1 MMKRGITLV
10 ELLIV
15 MFITLILGAGL
26 TALFRSIA
34 QNRAEQAS
42 SLKNEAQLNFVLDN
56 MVRLLTSAGFGIDST
71 KMRFK
76 ANEDDTNGVIFI
88 NNDRNILVFNTLAS
102 TAQNRA
108 GCWGVQVRANPPT
121 VRPVTNDIPPR
132 SSTTYQ
138 ECQNSDIASGVRLGI
153 LTKSPNCINNCLVFH
168 VPDEIRPVEISLGGT
183 TQPRGCLNGTLSLQM
198 GGRGAGLQP
207 VLNCVGH
214 VRFRYL
220 IRDNNNEI
228 VPADPPPNFGF
239 GNLAG
244 VRVCMMVQLSESPGP
259 RAESIEPQ
267 YSERCGGGRLPQL
280 NPTLANNI
288 GGRPAWTWRKWKVVE
303 FDVVMPNLFV
313 VN

>member
-1 MMKRGITLV
+1 MKRGLTLI
-10 ELLIV
+10 ELLVV
-15 MFITLILGAGL
+15 MVITLILGAGL
-26 TALFRSIA
+26 VTLFRSVA

-56 MVRLLTSAGFGIDST
+56 MVRLMTSAGFGIDSS

-76 ANEDDTNGVIFI
+76 SNEDDANGVIFI
-88 NNDRNILVFNTLAS
+88 SSNGRTLVFNTLAS

-108 GCWGVQVRANPPT
+108 GCWGVQVRGGSPT
-121 VRPVTNDIPPR
+121 VKPVNDDVPPR

-138 ECQNSDIASGVRLGI
+138 ECQNSDISSGVRLGI
-153 LTKSPNCINNCLVFH
+153 LTKSPNCVNNCLVFH
-168 VPDEIRPVEISLGGT
+168 VPEEIRPVEITLGGGS
-183 TQPRGCLNGTLSLQM
+183 QPRGCLNGTLSLQM

-214 VRFRYL
+214 LRFRYL

-228 VPADPPPNFGF
+228 VPADAPPNFGF

-244 VRVCMMVQLSESPGP
+244 VRVCMMVQLSESPGS
-259 RAESIEPQ
+259 RAESIEPE
-267 YSERCGGGRLPQL
+267 YSQRCGGGRLSQL
-280 NPTLANNI
+280 NTALNNPI